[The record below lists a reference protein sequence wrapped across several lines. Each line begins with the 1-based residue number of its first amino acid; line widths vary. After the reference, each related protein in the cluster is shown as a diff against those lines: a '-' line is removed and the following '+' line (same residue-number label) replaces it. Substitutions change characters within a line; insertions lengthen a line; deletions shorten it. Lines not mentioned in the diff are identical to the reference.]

1 MSTGSPTR
9 TVSVSDGLVV
19 LPFRALRYALPPGG
33 DLAVLT
39 SPPYD
44 VVDDEKARRLE
55 AADPH
60 NVVRLILPRDD
71 AGPGSRYDRAARTL
85 RGWIRSGVLR
95 RDDEPALYVYEERAG
110 EHLQRGLL
118 GAVGL
123 ADPEAGTVLPH
134 EDTMAGPVADRLALT
149 RATRT
154 NLEPIFLLYDGG
166 GGGAAS
172 RTVTDAA
179 ATPPLLETTTD
190 DGVRHRMWA
199 VTDPEVLAE
208 VARDLHDRRAVIA
221 DGHHRYATYRRYQA
235 ERDTAG
241 DGPGPWDAGLAYLV
255 DAASGPRVHAIHRA
269 VPGLPVAVAA
279 RQAGAGFR
287 VRAVEAATEGV
298 LDELA
303 RAGQGGHAF
312 ALSDGREAFLLTDP
326 DPAQIAEALSHDRSD
341 AFRRL
346 DVTVAHA
353 LLIQRLWGLD
363 DREDVVGYHH
373 DATSAVAAAAG
384 SGGTALLLNPT
395 PVADVI
401 AVAAAG
407 ERMPR
412 KSTLFTPKPRTGLVL
427 RTLDDDD
434 HVVPPG

>member
-1 MSTGSPTR
+1 
-9 TVSVSDGLVV
+9 
-19 LPFRALRYALPPGG
+19 
-33 DLAVLT
+33 
-39 SPPYD
+39 
-44 VVDDEKARRLE
+44 
-55 AADPH
+55 
-60 NVVRLILPRDD
+60 
-71 AGPGSRYDRAARTL
+71 
-85 RGWIRSGVLR
+85 
-95 RDDEPALYVYEERAG
+95 
-110 EHLQRGLL
+110 
-118 GAVGL
+118 
-123 ADPEAGTVLPH
+123 
-134 EDTMAGPVADRLALT
+134 
-149 RATRT
+149 ATRT
-154 NLEPIFLLYDGG
+154 NLEPIFLLYDGS
-166 GGGAAS
+166 GAAS
-172 RTVTDAA
+172 RTVTAAA

-199 VTDPEVLAE
+199 VTDPQVLAE
-208 VARDLHDRRAVIA
+208 VAGDLHDRRAVIA

-235 ERDTAG
+235 ERDAAG

-255 DAASGPRVHAIHRA
+255 DATASGPRVHAIHRT

-326 DPAQIAEALSHDRSD
+326 DPAQIAEALPHGRSD

-353 LLIQRLWGLD
+353 LLVRRLWGLD
-363 DREDVVGYHH
+363 DREDVVGYRHG
-373 DATSAVAAAAG
+373 AASAVAAAAG

-434 HVVPPG
+434 HVAPPG